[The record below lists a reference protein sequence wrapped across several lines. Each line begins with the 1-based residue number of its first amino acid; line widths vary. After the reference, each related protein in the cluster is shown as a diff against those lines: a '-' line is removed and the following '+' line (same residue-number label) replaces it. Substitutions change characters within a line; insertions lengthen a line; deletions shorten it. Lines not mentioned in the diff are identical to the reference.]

1 MKCPLCLLFLFQSHP
16 AQASLLSLLMSTLA
30 GGRVAYQCCFAFEPA
45 KMPSAS
51 RGEEADA
58 AGSLPPTTDEPSQ
71 AVAGSDSLDSP
82 PRALER
88 SVGQL
93 PSPPLLPTPPPKA
106 GSQTTKNVTGGS
118 AGIRP
123 SIHQRMLS
131 VWGAA
136 TAGGL
141 SHFAFGV
148 WALGRSGEQNGGRRT
163 ILSKELWL
171 SGVDPLG
178 SLERMGQ
185 SVGRGT
191 RCLLE
196 PHAEGAASPQN
207 EDFVCLSVWVFRCP
221 LLCCSTLPPLPFLPR
236 SVPSS
241 PSVFLS
247 HGLTS
252 PVSSVLQGRTRH
264 KHWPVGR
271 KFERG
276 VRPGGGP
283 KRHRLL

>member
-1 MKCPLCLLFLFQSHP
+1 
-16 AQASLLSLLMSTLA
+16 
-30 GGRVAYQCCFAFEPA
+30 
-45 KMPSAS
+45 MPSAS

-71 AVAGSDSLDSP
+71 AAAGSDSLDSP
-82 PRALER
+82 PRAPER

-118 AGIRP
+118 AGTRP

-131 VWGAA
+131 AWGAA

-148 WALGRSGEQNGGRRT
+148 WALGGSGEQNGRQEAV
-163 ILSKELWL
+163 LSKELWL

-185 SVGRGT
+185 SVSWDT

-196 PHAEGAASPQN
+196 PHAEGAAAPRMRT
-207 EDFVCLSVWVFRCP
+207 VCLSAWVLRCP
-221 LLCCSTLPPLPFLPR
+221 LLRALLSLRLSLSRSRLPR
-236 SVPSS
+236 E
-241 PSVFLS
+241 L
-247 HGLTS
+247 
-252 PVSSVLQGRTRH
+252 
-264 KHWPVGR
+264 
-271 KFERG
+271 
-276 VRPGGGP
+276 RPAGQNQT
-283 KRHRLL
+283 